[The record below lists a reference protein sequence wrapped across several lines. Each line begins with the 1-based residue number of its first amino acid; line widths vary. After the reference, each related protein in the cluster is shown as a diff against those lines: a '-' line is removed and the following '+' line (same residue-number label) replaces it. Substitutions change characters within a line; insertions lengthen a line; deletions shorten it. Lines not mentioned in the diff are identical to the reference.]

1 MQTSTAKERLRKR
14 FLERRR
20 EMDFEDVWARSALI
34 QKNLVKSPFFREVD
48 KVALYSSIQNEVL
61 TDEIFAKAKLEKKAI
76 YYPRVFKGS
85 VKMLFLPV
93 ASLDELSPGAY
104 DIKEPPRPQGALKK
118 NHGEN
123 TRQYGVIDPAELDL
137 IIIPG
142 VAFDLTGARLGFG
155 KGFYDRVRTRPGCR
169 MVALAYEFQIRDFI
183 PTESFDIKMHA
194 IITEKRI
201 ITASGQ

>member
-1 MQTSTAKERLRKR
+1 MQTCAAKERLRKR

-20 EMDFEDVWARSALI
+20 EMNFEDVWTRSALI
-34 QKNLVKSPFFREVD
+34 QENLVKSPFFKEAGAI
-48 KVALYSSIQNEVL
+48 ALYSSIQNEVL
-61 TDEIFAKAKLEKKAI
+61 TDEIFAEAKLEKKAI
-76 YYPRVFKGS
+76 YYPRVFQGS
-85 VKMLFLPV
+85 LKMLFLPV

-104 DIKEPPRPQGALKK
+104 DIKEPPGPQGALKK

-155 KGFYDRVRTRPGCR
+155 KGFYDRVRTSPGCR

-183 PTESFDIKMHA
+183 PTESFDIKMNA